1 MYFCIIASQ
10 FMALDFH
17 LGGGG
22 IGGLRVR
29 PFHPLFKKS
38 IKLEQLEILPFI
50 FMFLKIGLA
59 DDIVLKG
66 HLVVGKNYSKRK
78 QLKKLSDR
86 VLVCSR

>member
-10 FMALDFH
+10 FIALDFH

-59 DDIVLKG
+59 DDIVFNQVLTSELG
-66 HLVVGKNYSKRK
+66 TVKNGLRASK
-78 QLKKLSDR
+78 S
-86 VLVCSR
+86 SS